1 MSQPLQ
7 ETALLYRTDP
17 ASLLRFR
24 LLPLLSVPVL
34 FLKSDL
40 QFRLEGK
47 LQESEV
53 RSSGSQICCA
63 AARSPILDNVMKP
76 TSSP

>member
-53 RSSGSQICCA
+53 RSSDPDLLRRRKKSDLG
-63 AARSPILDNVMKP
+63 
-76 TSSP
+76 